1 MTYSHMRIGNILA
14 TNMELTPAIRQYVE
28 EKLSYLDEL
37 LPEDPSIMADVEVGK
52 TTMHHQKG
60 DVMRCEVNLQVPGE
74 LLRVEKTEEDLYKAI
89 DKVKDHLARQIK
101 DWRGRQMDKNRQPRP
116 DKV

>member
-1 MTYSHMRIGNILA
+1 MRIGTIKA
-14 TNMELTPAIRQYVE
+14 TNMELTPAIRDYVE
-28 EKLSYLDEL
+28 EKLSHLDAL
-37 LPEDPSIMADVEVGK
+37 LPNDDSILFDVEVGK

-89 DKVKDHLARQIK
+89 DKVKDHLAETIREWK
-101 DWRGRQMDKNRQPRP
+101 GRERDKHRGPRP
-116 DKV
+116 GKE